1 MSLKEHAKYELE
13 KVGLFDK
20 DSDYGGMIGKAV
32 MELIEKFSEQ
42 GHSEFSAMQVLAIF
56 NKLASFKPLSKIT
69 SDPDEWNDVSGMSG
83 KPMWQNKR
91 CSSSFSEDGGK
102 TWYDLN
108 WKDTMTG
115 KRDIDGNVG
124 G

>member
-42 GHSEFSAMQVLAIF
+42 GHSGFSASMVVDIF
-56 NKLASFKPLSKIT
+56 NKLASFKTLSKLT
-69 SDPDEWNDVSGMSG
+69 SDPEEWNNVSEMSG
-83 KPMWQNKR
+83 KPMWQSKR
-91 CSSSFSEDGGK
+91 CPSAFSKDGGK
-102 TWYDLN
+102 TWYDLD

-115 KRDIDGNVG
+115 KRW
-124 G
+124 